1 MSYAGSKSFSVISL
15 VSWLLFN
22 GNAGLI
28 EYSGGFPV
36 LPELKYTALS
46 KLPVA
51 LKTKTFKSFTV
62 LKSVRFAFVMILWV
76 SALGSVIVNL
86 TSTVLSFCNEQS
98 GSSTQDGKMNIP
110 RAIQPNILFIR
121 DVILFGILK
130 VIKILD

>member
-1 MSYAGSKSFSVISL
+1 
-15 VSWLLFN
+15 
-22 GNAGLI
+22 
-28 EYSGGFPV
+28 
-36 LPELKYTALS
+36 
-46 KLPVA
+46 
-51 LKTKTFKSFTV
+51 
-62 LKSVRFAFVMILWV
+62 MILWV
-76 SALGSVIVNL
+76 SALGSEIVNL